1 MLLNHTNQ
9 MRVEHIDDDMGDG
22 AHHKPIE
29 RQVESREFK
38 PMDDIPP
45 SVIRYMYFVRTF
57 ITSSQQQTNSLWVGT
72 NTGVIYIYALQF
84 LNAAQQQQQQ
94 MTQTT
99 ANSSASQ
106 SHNLKHTTT
115 SCLVRTNQAINCLLA
130 KEMRL
135 KHRAPVVHIQVI
147 DQHMHPLPN
156 DSGCVTP
163 NVASGADEHQNHK
176 VCFNITW
183 THKKYVENMHTYGIK
198 RY

>member
-1 MLLNHTNQ
+1 MSSHNKTLLLNHSSQ
-9 MRVEHIDDDMGDG
+9 MRVEHINDGGDG
-22 AHHKPIE
+22 ELGDHHHKPIE

-84 LNAAQQQQQQ
+84 VNQQQQQQ
-94 MTQTT
+94 QQLTVVGAAPPPPQQSSKSSAAAAAAAATTTTCLTRTPTQT
-99 ANSSASQ
+99 
-106 SHNLKHTTT
+106 
-115 SCLVRTNQAINCLLA
+115 VNCLLA

-147 DQHMHPLPN
+147 DQSMQPLPG
-156 DSGCVTP
+156 DVGLGP
-163 NVASGADEHQNHK
+163 EPGKQ
-176 VCFNITW
+176 
-183 THKKYVENMHTYGIK
+183 G
-198 RY
+198 